1 MQNIDPDTMTF
12 DDEEIEI
19 LEAYKNGKL
28 EGKPISDR
36 LILAAQET
44 MKKSKNINIRITDND
59 LTSIKLI
66 AARQGIPY
74 QTLIGSLIHKYTSG
88 ILKEV
93 A

>member
-12 DDEEIEI
+12 DDEELEI
-19 LEAYKNGKL
+19 LEAYKNGQL
-28 EGKPISDR
+28 ENQHVSDR

-44 MKKSKNINIRITDND
+44 LKKNRNINIRISDND

-66 AARQGIPY
+66 AAKQGIPY
-74 QTLIGSLIHKYTSG
+74 QTLIGSLIHKYNSG